1 MAEVPQNFH
10 DIKTSLKKADEDF
23 RVYSEDNSLSRV
35 VEHYRD
41 MRKFQTV
48 DFYKKM
54 EHKYSFENGAYR
66 RIMTI
71 EEAFDELERSG
82 APRARGLDD
91 SPALFAPTDLLEEL
105 SIADVEHAQLR
116 QCGAIRLRKVE
127 ADREGVDDLQLRS
140 GFEVEVLA
148 WHVRLFRAGIVF
160 PVEPHRLGIE

>member
-1 MAEVPQNFH
+1 MAEVPQNSH

-71 EEAFDELERSG
+71 EEAFDELENYVVSQPSRLCHVQT
-82 APRARGLDD
+82 A
-91 SPALFAPTDLLEEL
+91 
-105 SIADVEHAQLR
+105 AQE
-116 QCGAIRLRKVE
+116 C
-127 ADREGVDDLQLRS
+127 
-140 GFEVEVLA
+140 
-148 WHVRLFRAGIVF
+148 
-160 PVEPHRLGIE
+160 